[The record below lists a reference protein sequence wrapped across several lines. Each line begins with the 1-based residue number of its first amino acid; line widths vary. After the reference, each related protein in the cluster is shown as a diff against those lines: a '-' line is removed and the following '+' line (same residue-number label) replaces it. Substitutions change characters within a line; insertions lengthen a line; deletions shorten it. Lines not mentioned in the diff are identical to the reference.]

1 MKDDASVQNI
11 MDALK
16 VSRTEAEFLLKS
28 QEDFRNQS
36 PKVTSTAA
44 EKSGGSNANL
54 LKPAVPASAADM
66 EELRRIDEAN
76 AKREQE
82 MKDLDAQM
90 AFFQEKLRVAREQ
103 AAELEK
109 RKDALMNQE
118 TIPSPPP
125 TETSAPGAG
134 RRLHACVHPCM
145 NMCA

>member
-1 MKDDASVQNI
+1 
-11 MDALK
+11 
-16 VSRTEAEFLLKS
+16 
-28 QEDFRNQS
+28 
-36 PKVTSTAA
+36 
-44 EKSGGSNANL
+44 
-54 LKPAVPASAADM
+54 M
-66 EELRRIDEAN
+66 EELRSIDEAN

-145 NMCA
+145 NMYA